1 MCKVVIDFCAA
12 EVINWIKYGKYR
24 KKKGDLNMSEDKKVT
39 ERSERSN
46 AEIVESTTI
55 ADVYRAAKQLEGVAR
70 KTRLIHSDF
79 FSEQC
84 HNDVYLKPENLQHT
98 GAFKL
103 RGAYNKISQLT
114 PEERAKGVITASAGN
129 HAQGVAYAAQKLGVK
144 AVICMPATTP
154 ILKVEGTRA
163 LGAEVVLYG
172 DGFDD
177 AYAHSLE
184 LQKKYGYVYIHP
196 FNDLQVLLGQGTTA
210 LEIIDALK
218 DVDAILCPIG
228 GGGFASGVA
237 LATKLV
243 NPNVKVIGVE
253 PENAACM
260 KAALEADKVVTL
272 ASADTVADGCAVK
285 TAGTLTFEFCKKY
298 LDDIITVS
306 EIDIMNALL
315 SLIEKHKLVAEGA
328 GVLSLAALAK
338 LPFQGK
344 KVVSIISGGN
354 IDISTISALIDKAL
368 IARGRVF
375 CFAVQLPDK
384 PGQLLNVSRILAE
397 ENANVIKLDHDQTKV
412 TDSFKKVVLTVTVE
426 THNEQHIQK
435 IIKAL
440 NSNGY
445 EIQKIY

>member
-1 MCKVVIDFCAA
+1 MP
-12 EVINWIKYGKYR
+12 
-24 KKKGDLNMSEDKKVT
+24 EDKKVT

-46 AEIVESTTI
+46 AEIVERTTI

-114 PEERAKGVITASAGN
+114 PEERVRGVITASAGN
-129 HAQGVAYAAQKLGVK
+129 HAQGVAYAARKLGVK

-163 LGAEVVLYG
+163 LGAEVVLHG

-435 IIKAL
+435 IIQAL
-440 NSNGY
+440 NANGY

>member
-1 MCKVVIDFCAA
+1 MP
-12 EVINWIKYGKYR
+12 EE
-24 KKKGDLNMSEDKKVT
+24 KKSSK
-39 ERSERSN
+39 RSN

-70 KTRLIHSDF
+70 KTRLIHSDY
-79 FSEQC
+79 FSELC

-114 PEERAKGVITASAGN
+114 PEERVRGVITASAGN
-129 HAQGVAYAAQKLGVK
+129 HAQGVAYAARKLGVK

-163 LGAEVVLYG
+163 LGAEVVLHG

-184 LQKKYGYVYIHP
+184 LQKKHGYVYIHP

-260 KAALEADKVVTL
+260 KAALAADKVVTL
-272 ASADTVADGCAVK
+272 DSADTVADGCAVK

-338 LPFQGK
+338 LPFHDK

-412 TDSFKKVVLTVTVE
+412 TDSFKKFVLTVTVE

-435 IIKAL
+435 IIQAL
-440 NSNGY
+440 NANGY

>member
-1 MCKVVIDFCAA
+1 MP
-12 EVINWIKYGKYR
+12 EE
-24 KKKGDLNMSEDKKVT
+24 KKSSK
-39 ERSERSN
+39 RSN

-70 KTRLIHSDF
+70 KTRLIHSDY
-79 FSEQC
+79 FSELC

-114 PEERAKGVITASAGN
+114 PEERVRGVITASAGN
-129 HAQGVAYAAQKLGVK
+129 HAQGVAYAARKLGVK

-163 LGAEVVLYG
+163 LGAEVVLHG

-184 LQKKYGYVYIHP
+184 LQKKHGYVYIHP

-260 KAALEADKVVTL
+260 KAALAADKVVTL
-272 ASADTVADGCAVK
+272 DSADTVADGCAVK

-338 LPFQGK
+338 LPFHDK

-435 IIKAL
+435 IIQAL
-440 NSNGY
+440 NANGY
-445 EIQKIY
+445 EIQKIYFLNGQEKPLFGEVFSARFPV

>member
-1 MCKVVIDFCAA
+1 MP
-12 EVINWIKYGKYR
+12 EE
-24 KKKGDLNMSEDKKVT
+24 KKSSK
-39 ERSERSN
+39 RSN
-46 AEIVESTTI
+46 AEIVESTMI

-70 KTRLIHSDF
+70 KTRLIHSDY
-79 FSEQC
+79 FSELC

-114 PEERAKGVITASAGN
+114 PEERVRGVITASAGN
-129 HAQGVAYAAQKLGVK
+129 HAQGVAYAARKLGVK

-163 LGAEVVLYG
+163 LGAEVVLHG

-184 LQKKYGYVYIHP
+184 LQKKHGYVYIHP

-260 KAALEADKVVTL
+260 KAALAADKVVTL
-272 ASADTVADGCAVK
+272 DSADTVADGCAVK

-338 LPFQGK
+338 LPFHDK

-384 PGQLLNVSRILAE
+384 PGQLLNVSRILAK

-426 THNEQHIQK
+426 THNEQHIHK
-435 IIKAL
+435 IIQAL
-440 NSNGY
+440 NANGY

>member
-1 MCKVVIDFCAA
+1 MP
-12 EVINWIKYGKYR
+12 
-24 KKKGDLNMSEDKKVT
+24 EDKKVT

-46 AEIVESTTI
+46 VEIVENTTI

-218 DVDAILCPIG
+218 AVAAILCPIG

-440 NSNGY
+440 DANGY

>member
-1 MCKVVIDFCAA
+1 MP
-12 EVINWIKYGKYR
+12 
-24 KKKGDLNMSEDKKVT
+24 EDKKVT

-46 AEIVESTTI
+46 VEIVESTTI

-285 TAGTLTFEFCKKY
+285 TAGTQTFEFCKKY

-440 NSNGY
+440 DANGY

>member
-1 MCKVVIDFCAA
+1 MP
-12 EVINWIKYGKYR
+12 EE
-24 KKKGDLNMSEDKKVT
+24 KKSSK
-39 ERSERSN
+39 RSN

-70 KTRLIHSDF
+70 KTRLIHSDY
-79 FSEQC
+79 FSELC

-114 PEERAKGVITASAGN
+114 PEERVRGVITASAGN
-129 HAQGVAYAAQKLGVK
+129 HAQGVARKLGVK

-163 LGAEVVLYG
+163 LGAEVVLHG

-184 LQKKYGYVYIHP
+184 LQKKHGYVYIHP

-260 KAALEADKVVTL
+260 KAALAADKVVTL
-272 ASADTVADGCAVK
+272 DSADTVADGCAVK

-338 LPFQGK
+338 LPFHDK

-435 IIKAL
+435 IIQAL
-440 NSNGY
+440 NANGY

>member
-1 MCKVVIDFCAA
+1 MPK
-12 EVINWIKYGKYR
+12 E
-24 KKKGDLNMSEDKKVT
+24 KKSSK
-39 ERSERSN
+39 RSN

-70 KTRLIHSDF
+70 KTRLIHSDY
-79 FSEQC
+79 FSELC

-114 PEERAKGVITASAGN
+114 PEERVRGVITASAGN
-129 HAQGVAYAAQKLGVK
+129 HAQGVAYAARKLGVK

-163 LGAEVVLYG
+163 LGAEVVLHG

-184 LQKKYGYVYIHP
+184 LQKKHGYVYIHP

-260 KAALEADKVVTL
+260 KAALAADKVVTL
-272 ASADTVADGCAVK
+272 DSADTVADGCAVK

-338 LPFQGK
+338 LPFHDK

-435 IIKAL
+435 IIQAL
-440 NSNGY
+440 NANGY

>member
-1 MCKVVIDFCAA
+1 MP
-12 EVINWIKYGKYR
+12 EE
-24 KKKGDLNMSEDKKVT
+24 KKSSK
-39 ERSERSN
+39 RSN

-70 KTRLIHSDF
+70 KTRLIHSDY
-79 FSEQC
+79 FSELC

-114 PEERAKGVITASAGN
+114 PEERVRGVITASAGN

-440 NSNGY
+440 DANGY

>member
-1 MCKVVIDFCAA
+1 MP
-12 EVINWIKYGKYR
+12 EE
-24 KKKGDLNMSEDKKVT
+24 KKSSK
-39 ERSERSN
+39 RSN

-70 KTRLIHSDF
+70 KTRLIHSDY
-79 FSEQC
+79 FSELC

-114 PEERAKGVITASAGN
+114 PEERVRGVITASAGN
-129 HAQGVAYAAQKLGVK
+129 HAQGVAYAARKLGVK

-163 LGAEVVLYG
+163 LGAEVVLHG

-184 LQKKYGYVYIHP
+184 LQKKHGYVYIHP

-260 KAALEADKVVTL
+260 KAALAADKVVTL
-272 ASADTVADGCAVK
+272 DSADTVADGCAVK

-338 LPFQGK
+338 LPFHDK
-344 KVVSIISGGN
+344 KVVSIISGRN

-426 THNEQHIQK
+426 THNEQHIHK
-435 IIKAL
+435 IIQAL
-440 NSNGY
+440 NANGY

>member
-1 MCKVVIDFCAA
+1 MP
-12 EVINWIKYGKYR
+12 
-24 KKKGDLNMSEDKKVT
+24 EDKKVT
-39 ERSERSN
+39 KRSERSN
-46 AEIVESTTI
+46 VEIVESTTI

-260 KAALEADKVVTL
+260 KAALDADKVVTL

-338 LPFQGK
+338 LPCQGK

-440 NSNGY
+440 NANGY